1 MFTLKPGLTQIKE
14 STDEVESDALDEDD
28 KITKS
33 SDLKNNDSK
42 ITNLMDHEQC
52 KDVHVCESSLLS
64 DIISLIISQEN
75 NFILDVDMDFF
86 STQNPFKLLYTEVS
100 IFRCVI

>member
-1 MFTLKPGLTQIKE
+1 MYTLKPGLTQIKE
-14 STDEVESDALDEDD
+14 STAEVESDALDEDD

-33 SDLKNNDSK
+33 YDLKNNDSK

-52 KDVHVCESSLLS
+52 KNVSESSLLL

-86 STQNPFKLLYTEVS
+86 STQNPFKLLHTEVS